1 MNFEPIDNNNKKWFC
16 CDIVLPDDMLC
27 LFTLQGF
34 VTGLGKGVIGTVTK
48 PVVGVLDLAS
58 GAANAIKDTS
68 SSCSRISPPPVRLPR
83 CCHGAGMLLPAY
95 SKNQAKSQK
104 LLHDL
109 NKKNLDEL

>member
-1 MNFEPIDNNNKKWFC
+1 MLAHCLTVPQKTKTMYYIIIND
-16 CDIVLPDDMLC
+16 DILL
-27 LFTLQGF
+27 LFPQGF

-68 SSCSRISPPPVRLPR
+68 SSSSRVSPPPVRLPR
-83 CCHGAGMLLPAY
+83 CCHGAGMLLPPY
-95 SKNQAKSQK
+95 SHNQAKSQK

-109 NKKNLDEL
+109 NKKNLEEL

>member
-1 MNFEPIDNNNKKWFC
+1 MYYIIIND
-16 CDIVLPDDMLC
+16 DILL
-27 LFTLQGF
+27 LFPQGF

-68 SSCSRISPPPVRLPR
+68 SSSSRVSPPPVRLPR
-83 CCHGAGMLLPAY
+83 CCHGAGMLLPPY
-95 SKNQAKSQK
+95 SNNQAKSQK

-109 NKKNLDEL
+109 NKKNLEEL